1 VEEVVR
7 FPAGPYRYSFDHAGV
22 FCSADLTP
30 LFADAAGGEGIAV
43 RLAHPEGAGLLVHR
57 FWSKVAAG
65 IVLGRDERR
74 RFETLTLPPM
84 NLAGWLLA
92 RMAAK
97 DAVRA
102 LVGREL
108 TMADIAID
116 PGPHGAPRAAIA
128 TRALQAPHVGL
139 AHKGF
144 VAVAVAAAAGICD
157 GVGIDVEPVGPLDPA
172 LAADAF
178 TPEEQALLAPGGHD
192 AVSAWAAKE
201 AIGKAL
207 GRGLPGGP
215 RDLVLVAHD
224 TASGTFVCRTA
235 GRLQREAP
243 ETTGRTFEAIVRTH
257 DRHVIALSRIPRG
270 SRTENKTA

>member
-1 VEEVVR
+1 
-7 FPAGPYRYSFDHAGV
+7 
-22 FCSADLTP
+22 
-30 LFADAAGGEGIAV
+30 
-43 RLAHPEGAGLLVHR
+43 
-57 FWSKVAAG
+57 VAAG

-74 RFETLTLPPM
+74 RFETLSLPPM

-97 DAVRA
+97 DAVRTLA
-102 LVGREL
+102 GREL
-108 TMADIAID
+108 TMADVAIVS
-116 PGPHGAPRAAIA
+116 GPHGAPRAVMASRGAA
-128 TRALQAPHVGL
+128 TPHVPHVAL

-144 VAVAVAAAAGICD
+144 VAVAAAASAGNCD
-157 GVGIDVEPVGPLDPA
+157 GVGIDVEPLGPLDPA

-178 TPEEQALLAPGGHD
+178 MPEERALLAPGGTD
-192 AVSAWAAKE
+192 AVCAWAAKE

-207 GRGLPGGP
+207 GHGLPGGP
-215 RDLVLVAHD
+215 RDLVLVARD

-235 GRLQREAP
+235 GRLLREAP
-243 ETTGRTFEAIVRTH
+243 GTAGRTFEAIVRTH